1 MISYPG
7 ETFTV
12 SHPMTICD
20 CEPEERKD
28 DLTRA
33 FFSLGEVAILADV
46 PEKRVRKDIET
57 GILKDS
63 PFMLLRNSRRCFHRS
78 SVLTIAA
85 VYGNSHMPPDLRREA
100 IYKIDTVLGGYDFFL
115 SCVHRA
121 LDSCR
126 FSYRTVTIDRW
137 LRIDINEV
145 FENIRNRV
153 DIYSEGLA
161 RIEEKD
167 DVLGGEAVFKDSRLP
182 VRHVGKMV
190 AGGEPI
196 SDILE
201 DYPYL
206 TERDVL
212 FAELYHRA
220 HPPIGRPR
228 ERGEAEDAADHDG

>member
-1 MISYPG
+1 VNHLVNFC
-7 ETFTV
+7 E
-12 SHPMTICD
+12 
-20 CEPEERKD
+20 CEPEDVENAKNP
-28 DLTRA
+28 TRD

-46 PEKRVRKDIET
+46 SEKRVRKDIET
-57 GILKDS
+57 GILDD
-63 PFMLLRNSRRCFHRS
+63 PRVVLLRDSRRCFHRS
-78 SVLTIAA
+78 FVLAIAA
-85 VYGNSHMPPDLRREA
+85 VYGNANLPPDLRREA
-100 IYKIDTVLGGYDFFL
+100 LFRIPAVIAGYDIFSACVRHAL
-115 SCVHRA
+115 SNH
-121 LDSCR
+121 R
-126 FSYRTVTIDRW
+126 FSYRRVTIDKY
-137 LRIDINEV
+137 LSIDINEV
-145 FENIRNRV
+145 WKDIAKRV
-153 DIYSEGLA
+153 DIYSDGLA

-190 AGGEPI
+190 ANGEPI

-228 ERGEAEDAADHDG
+228 ESGEAEDAASCNDR